1 MFLVRLIW
9 FVFTL
14 PIRLGLFA
22 IGVAFWVLTLPL
34 RIVFGILGLLG
45 IGRLAQLALVGAVG
59 YFFYKL
65 VNPEPEDLLPSGPS
79 AAELNKVP
87 ST

>member
-1 MFLVRLIW
+1 MFLIKLIW
-9 FVFTL
+9 FLLTL

-22 IGVAFWVLTLPL
+22 IGVALWIVTLPL
-34 RIVFGILGLLG
+34 RIVFGILGLIGLG
-45 IGRLAQLALVGAVG
+45 RIAQLAVVGAVG

-65 VNPEPEDLLPSGPS
+65 VNPDPEDLLPSAPTQ
-79 AAELNKVP
+79 ADLNKVP